1 MVLKPFSWNLEM
13 SHNTSELKPT
23 NVCKV
28 RMYLQNTQCIKQVVE
43 VHSVYANVGQQHN
56 TNFDV
61 DTFELCHNKAYLYH
75 IVLTFNEIRKSVYFQ
90 CLKERDDYVCLF

>member
-1 MVLKPFSWNLEM
+1 MYVKY
-13 SHNTSELKPT
+13 
-23 NVCKV
+23 VCTCKI
-28 RMYLQNTQCIKQVVE
+28 RSALNIL
-43 VHSVYANVGQQHN
+43 HSVYANVGQQHN